1 MEARISS
8 IVRNTFTQ
16 INFSTSTKDP
26 KDCVKNVGMF
36 HHNLLIG
43 ETFAAWY
50 AQYRDSYESSIA
62 DLPYTTRI
70 SMLLRKVNRS
80 DNDQNST
87 YLQLMDPAE
96 KL

>member
-26 KDCVKNVGMF
+26 KDCV
-36 HHNLLIG
+36 G

-80 DNDQNST
+80 DNDQRQSG
-87 YLQLMDPAE
+87 LAAE
-96 KL
+96 FRGQNLRTACEKILLSK